1 MNVLWI
7 TNCLFPD
14 ICNQL
19 GIEPNISGGW
29 QYSSARSLIALF
41 PDIRLSVVAPY
52 RGRASKPVT
61 INEITYF
68 IVPAAGSNKS
78 NNSLLEARLKN
89 IQQELAYDIVH
100 IHGTEHLLGLQY
112 VNQFGNKNVVV
123 SIQGLISV
131 IERYYY
137 GGINE
142 KDLKNKI
149 TLRDWFKGDTII
161 KQKSKLKLDGVFE
174 QNLVRSVDHIIGRTS
189 WDQTHVWAL
198 NSQANYH
205 FCNETLQDEFYH
217 KHWRLQE
224 CEKHSI
230 FLSQAH
236 YPLKGLQQMI
246 KAMPLILNHYPDTK
260 VYVAGNDFVT
270 NRGWRLNG
278 FGKYI
283 QSLINQH
290 GVAGNF
296 IFTGKLTVK
305 EMCKRYLSSHVFV
318 CPSSIENSSNSIGEA
333 QLLGVPCVAAYV
345 GGMPDLI
352 QNEESG
358 LLYRFEEV
366 EMLAGAICRIFAN
379 NSLAENLSKQG
390 KVLASIRHDKIKN
403 TNTLYLIYQSICKS
417 S

>member
-19 GIEPNISGGW
+19 GIKPNISGGW
-29 QYSSARSLIALF
+29 QYSSARSLIDLF
-41 PDIRLSVVAPY
+41 PNIRLSVVAPH
-52 RGRASKPVT
+52 RGRVTKPVA
-61 INEITYF
+61 INGITYF
-68 IVPAAGSNKS
+68 LIPAGSNKS
-78 NNSLLEARLKN
+78 NGSIWEAHLKS
-89 IQQELAYDIVH
+89 IHQELTYDIVH
-100 IHGTEHLLGLQY
+100 IHGTEYPLGLQY
-112 VNQFGNKNVVV
+112 VNLFGNKNVVV

-137 GGINE
+137 GGITE
-142 KDLKNKI
+142 KELRKNI
-149 TLRDWFKGDTII
+149 TPRDWFKRDTII
-161 KQKSKLKLDGVFE
+161 KQKRKLQLGGAYE
-174 QNLVRSVDHIIGRTS
+174 QNLVRSVDHVIGRTS
-189 WDQTHVWAL
+189 WDQTHVWAI
-198 NSQANYH
+198 NSKANYH

-217 KHWRLQE
+217 KHWELHA

-246 KAMPLILNHYPDTK
+246 KAMPLVLNHYPDTK
-260 VYVAGNDFVT
+260 VYVAGNNFVT

-283 QSLINQH
+283 QSLINQY
-290 GVAGNF
+290 GVAGN
-296 IFTGKLTVK
+296 IQFTGKLPVK

-318 CPSSIENSSNSIGEA
+318 CPSAIENSSNSIGEA

-366 EMLAGAICRIFAN
+366 EMLAAAICRIFAN
-379 NSLAENLSKQG
+379 DSLAEHLSKHG
-390 KVLASIRHDKIKN
+390 KALAIIRHNKFEN
-403 TNTLYLIYQSICKS
+403 TNTLYSIYQSICKS
-417 S
+417 

>member
-19 GIEPNISGGW
+19 GIKPNISGGW
-29 QYSSARSLIALF
+29 QYSSARSLIDLF
-41 PDIRLSVVAPY
+41 PHIRLTVVAPH
-52 RGRASKPVT
+52 RGRVPKPVT
-61 INEITYF
+61 INDITYF
-68 IVPAAGSNKS
+68 LIPAAGNNKTDGS
-78 NNSLLEARLKN
+78 IFKAHLKN
-89 IQQELAYDIVH
+89 IQQESAYDIVH
-100 IHGTEHLLGLQY
+100 IHGTEHLMGLQY
-112 VNQFGNKNVVV
+112 VNLFGNKKVVV

-142 KDLKNKI
+142 KELRNNI
-149 TLRDWFKGDTII
+149 TLRDRIKGDTII
-161 KQKSKLKLDGVFE
+161 KQKRKLQVGAVHEK
-174 QNLVRSVDHIIGRTS
+174 NLVRLVDHVIGRTS
-189 WDQTHVWAL
+189 WDQAHLWAI

-205 FCNETLQDEFYH
+205 FCNEILQDEFYH
-217 KHWRLQE
+217 NHWKLQE
-224 CEKHSI
+224 CEKHTI

-246 KAMPLILNHYPDTK
+246 KAMPLVLNHYPDTK
-260 VYVAGNDFVT
+260 IYVAGNNFVT

-290 GVAGNF
+290 GVAGNI
-296 IFTGKLTVK
+296 IFTGKLAVK
-305 EMCKRYLSSHVFV
+305 EMCQRYLSSHVFV
-318 CPSSIENSSNSIGEA
+318 CPSAIENSSNSIGEA
-333 QLLGVPCVAAYV
+333 QLLGVPCVAAFV

-366 EMLAGAICRIFAN
+366 EMLAASICRIFAN
-379 NSLAENLSKQG
+379 DSLAENLSKQG
-390 KVLASIRHDKIKN
+390 RASASIRHDKIKN
-403 TNTLYLIYQSICKS
+403 TNALYSIYQSICKS
-417 S
+417 L